1 MSGHTPLSPGELAR
15 ALEAYR
21 ATGTYRAAAAAIER
35 DESTVRK
42 ALRRHLAPERA
53 ELHAA
58 ELDAAHE
65 LALRAARKARRRA
78 SSAIDTA
85 TDPRDV
91 GLLAHV
97 LHEHLRA
104 VTAARSAHARLTAP
118 SVATGAG
125 MARVVEFDER
135 AVSALSDA
143 ELDAELDAATDSVL
157 SDVLRRRAD
166 RLAELDGV
174 GADELHRNVLGAVTV
189 LVGRTL
195 RGDVAARR
203 CVASLFAVAAEEIP
217 LTGDGPVVLLP
228 ASLARPRVEQAAG
241 VTVYMP
247 RERAP

>member
-65 LALRAARKARRRA
+65 NALRAARKARRRA

-104 VTAARSAHARLTAP
+104 VTAARTAHARLTAP

-135 AVSALSDA
+135 AAAALSD
-143 ELDAELDAATDSVL
+143 DELDAATDSVL
-157 SDVLRRRAD
+157 SDVLRTRAA

-174 GADELHRNVLGAVTV
+174 PADELHRDVVGAVTV
-189 LVGRTL
+189 LVGRAL

-203 CVASLFAVAAEEIP
+203 CVASLLAVAAEEIP
-217 LTGDGPVVLLP
+217 LPGDGPVVLLP
-228 ASLARPRVEQAAG
+228 SSLARPRVEQSEG
-241 VTVYMP
+241 FTVYMP
-247 RERAP
+247 SERAP

>member
-58 ELDAAHE
+58 ELDTAHE
-65 LALRAARKARRRA
+65 NALRAARKARRRA

-135 AVSALSDA
+135 AAAALSD
-143 ELDAELDAATDSVL
+143 DELDAATDSVL
-157 SDVLRRRAD
+157 SDVLRTRAA

-174 GADELHRNVLGAVTV
+174 PADELHRDVVGAVTV

-203 CVASLFAVAAEEIP
+203 CVASLLVVAAEEIP
-217 LTGDGPVVLLP
+217 LGGDGPVVLLP
-228 ASLARPRVEQAAG
+228 ASLARPRVEQAEG
-241 VTVYMP
+241 FTVYMP